1 VKEQDMSSPAIVLM
15 TDPARC
21 SQSDVHHLVQA
32 LLEIQQMGEH
42 ATPQAFCDHP
52 EAAREFIDAYAQAY
66 PQLVLEDR
74 EIPTPAH
81 LQTLISTGQV
91 GAFGQPAEPAP
102 PEDLVPPAE
111 PNGANGVPIVVLT
124 MGSSQVLLD
133 ALQQAPAIRESI
145 RLIDVAPEREDVLS
159 VAVAEAV
166 AGRGIDG
173 GSPDHER
180 SPMELDDIPGVAKAD
195 LTGVALQDDHI
206 SLDVVETAEVL
217 RTEPPGYAQGDQYQP
232 AWVAPPAPAVSPAPA
247 VIVERTG
254 TAAPDAGPA
263 GTTGTESPSEAASD
277 LASPPVAPPVIPPVD
292 QPLSAMPTTADV
304 VAPVAVEQVEAG
316 EQTIEPEAQAPDD
329 AADAGGKV
337 DGPAAGAAGDGKG
350 TAGEKKSAARNERDS
365 SDDADD
371 VGDKAGKG
379 AMEPDDV
386 EYPPVGSLAA
396 GGDVLY
402 PAHDRDDPR
411 GVLRELANV
420 LLDEAMFD
428 PELSADLAEAQRG
441 EGVPAPVRQEAPLA
455 PRQDGDVVKFEEAHD
470 VGEQD
475 SEDQLADAIA
485 RPLHDSDL

>member
-1 VKEQDMSSPAIVLM
+1 MSSPAIVLM
-15 TDPARC
+15 TDPSRC

-42 ATPQAFCDHP
+42 AAPQAFCDHP
-52 EAAREFIDAYAQAY
+52 DSARDFIDAYAHAY

-81 LQTLISTGQV
+81 LQSLISTGQV
-91 GAFGQPAEPAP
+91 GAFGQPAELA
-102 PEDLVPPAE
+102 PEDLLPPAE
-111 PNGANGVPIVVLT
+111 PNGANSVPIVVLT
-124 MGSSQVLLD
+124 MGSSQALFD

-145 RLIDVAPEREDVLS
+145 RLIDVGPEREDVLS

-195 LTGVALQDDHI
+195 LTGVALHDDHM

-217 RTEPPGYAQGDQYQP
+217 RTEPAAYAQGDQYQP

-247 VIVERTG
+247 VVERTG
-254 TAAPDAGPA
+254 TPAPDAGPA
-263 GTTGTESPSEAASD
+263 GTTVTETASE
-277 LASPPVAPPVIPPVD
+277 LATPPVAPPVIPPVD
-292 QPLSAMPTTADV
+292 QSLTAMPTTADV
-304 VAPVAVEQVEAG
+304 VAPVAVEQVEPD

-337 DGPAAGAAGDGKG
+337 DGPAAGAAG
-350 TAGEKKSAARNERDS
+350 EKKSAARNERDG

-379 AMEPDDV
+379 ATEQDDI

-396 GGDVLY
+396 GGDLLY

-428 PELSADLAEAQRG
+428 PGLSTELAEAQRG
-441 EGVPAPVRQEAPLA
+441 EGVPVPARQEPPFDVRQ
-455 PRQDGDVVKFEEAHD
+455 GDHVVVLEEHYGA
-470 VGEQD
+470 GEQD
-475 SEDQLADAIA
+475 SKDQLADAIA